1 MTTWSI
7 CQEEMTVINKAK
19 TDRTEGGNGQFN
31 IELSVIEIQ
40 Y

>member
-7 CQEEMTVINKAK
+7 RQEEMTVINKAE

>member
-1 MTTWSI
+1 MTKWSI
-7 CQEEMTVINKAK
+7 CQEEMTIINKAK

-31 IELSVIEIQ
+31 NNGWRFQ